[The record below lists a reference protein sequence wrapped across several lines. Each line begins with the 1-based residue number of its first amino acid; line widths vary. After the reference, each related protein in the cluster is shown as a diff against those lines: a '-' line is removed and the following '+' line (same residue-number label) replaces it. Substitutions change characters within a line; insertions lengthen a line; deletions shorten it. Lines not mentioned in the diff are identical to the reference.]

1 MNRFQKAIR
10 RKNPGRPP
18 VWFMRQAGRYHA
30 HYQGLRVKYGFT
42 DLCKLPEVAC
52 ETTLG
57 PIRDF
62 DFDAAI
68 LFSDLLFPLEVLGM
82 GLTYEPGPKLA
93 WHLKEKSQLSQ
104 LSNEGRSL
112 VSGLSYQ
119 ADAMRLIRAALP
131 TEKGLLGF
139 VGGPLTLFFYA
150 ASGSHSGD
158 LTSAREGMKDGR
170 FEGFCERL
178 EDLLAAN
185 MVMQARAGADTVAM
199 LDTCAGEVS
208 PELYQSKVVPA
219 IRRVLERFVAECP
232 EIPVTYYSKNT
243 TSDYWKKLAGL
254 PIGALGVDWNVDLAQ
269 TLNEFGSD
277 YAIQGNIDPHWLF
290 LPWEE
295 LRGRV
300 LPIYEKVATV
310 APRKLDGWIS
320 GLGHGVLPKTPEEN
334 VRNLV
339 QLNRE
344 VFGRWDQEGRV

>member
-1 MNRFQKAIR
+1 MNRFQKTIR
-10 RKNPGRPP
+10 RKNTGRPP
-18 VWFMRQAGRYHA
+18 VWFMRQAGRYHT
-30 HYQGLRVKYGFT
+30 HYQGLRSKHGFM
-42 DLCKLPEVAC
+42 DLCKIPEVAC

-82 GLTYEPGPKLA
+82 GLSYEPGPKLA
-93 WHLKEKSQLSQ
+93 WHLQQKSDLVRLDSSGAE
-104 LSNEGRSL
+104 LAGRL
-112 VSGLSYQ
+112 QYQ
-119 ADAMRLIRAALP
+119 ADAMAMIRRALSP
-131 TEKGLLGF
+131 EKGLIGF

-158 LTSAREGMKDGR
+158 LKSAHDGMKDGR

-178 EDLLAAN
+178 EDLLAEN
-185 MVMQARAGADTVAM
+185 MAMQARAGADTVAM

-208 PELYQSKVVPA
+208 VEVYREKVVPA
-219 IRRVLERFVAECP
+219 TRRVLDKFVAKCP
-232 EIPVTYYSKNT
+232 ETPVTYYSKNT
-243 TSDYWKKLAGL
+243 RRDYWKQLAGL
-254 PIGALGVDWNVDLAQ
+254 PIGALGVDWKVDLPGV
-269 TLNEFGSD
+269 LEEFGGD

-295 LRGRV
+295 LRSNVSDIYNRMARV
-300 LPIYEKVATV
+300 T
-310 APRKLDGWIS
+310 PRKLDGWIS

-339 QLNRE
+339 RLNHD
-344 VFGRWDQEGRV
+344 VFGRWDREAR